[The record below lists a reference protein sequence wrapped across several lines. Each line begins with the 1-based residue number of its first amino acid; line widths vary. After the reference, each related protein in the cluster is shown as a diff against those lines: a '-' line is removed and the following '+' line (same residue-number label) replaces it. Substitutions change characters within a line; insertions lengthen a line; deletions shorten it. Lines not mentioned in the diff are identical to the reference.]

1 MFLQPAGAGAYPIKY
16 LSKLVC
22 GVVMDAKEV
31 LVPIAL
37 FVCATIGFK
46 ALLEAVLKLR
56 MMHRGQ
62 SEASLRV
69 MLDADRYQRRFSA
82 LRSGIALVALAC
94 GSALIQA
101 FGWQDAAPGAVAAM
115 VLPLG
120 VGELIFFFLTQSEG
134 ARTS

>member
-1 MFLQPAGAGAYPIKY
+1 M
-16 LSKLVC
+16 LVC

-69 MLDADRYQRRFSA
+69 LLDADRYQRRFSA
-82 LRSGIALVALAC
+82 LRSGIAFVALAC
-94 GSALIQA
+94 GLALIQA
-101 FGWQDAAPGAVAAM
+101 FGWQDATPGAIAAV

-120 VGELIFFFLTQSEG
+120 VGELTFFYLSQRDGVHSAT
-134 ARTS
+134 T